1 MEKKIS
7 DGLIVIDKPS
17 GLSSF
22 LAVKIAAR
30 AVGASG
36 GNAVGRGGMELF
48 KARDG
53 VGLIDE
59 DDTDIRL
66 IAIHGGGNEDGLS
79 VDSRNTKAEVVE
91 ILDAHAV
98 NFVFL

>member
-30 AVGASG
+30 AVGAKKAGHMGTLDPLASG
-36 GNAVGRGGMELF
+36 VLPVLPGR
-48 KARDG
+48 
-53 VGLIDE
+53 
-59 DDTDIRL
+59 
-66 IAIHGGGNEDGLS
+66 LS
-79 VDSRNTKAEVVE
+79 GKTCTLHRGKRPFRY
-91 ILDAHAV
+91 LC
-98 NFVFL
+98 LP